1 MGVCCLGAI
10 KNVGGGM
17 TNREL
22 DKFVLILREALK
34 SA

>member
-1 MGVCCLGAI
+1 MGVCRLEAI

-34 SA
+34 CA